1 MVSVAHDGNVLGGTG
16 LSVQLNT
23 VTTGSLYCVTLTTI
37 KKKKHLKTLKLKEM
51 IEDYALRPQTTPR
64 QSLQA

>member
-1 MVSVAHDGNVLGGTG
+1 MVSVAHDGSVLGGTG

-37 KKKKHLKTLKLKEM
+37 KKKIFKNLKLKEM